1 MSQKLNQRLPKLH
14 RTQNL
19 NLQNSFLTAD
29 VITPTST
36 QLIKVISNDEIR
48 NHFQIIR
55 FYQIAIQYFKFDSSS
70 FIFDVTTLSRRK
82 GEDSAMP

>member
-36 QLIKVISNDEIR
+36 QLIKVISNNKIR
-48 NHFQIIR
+48 NYLQITIVSKCN
-55 FYQIAIQYFKFDSSS
+55 QIFRIL
-70 FIFDVTTLSRRK
+70 FIFSILDVMTLSRRM